1 MKCLQDCLCC
11 IRCGLWCNVM
21 TSENYNINGEQHDLS
36 YWSYGTAHWHRTMSN
51 IRLYFMIELIDF
63 YWLIT
68 DQSSL
73 MRHHKHRAISPH
85 NILSSEPAVVAV
97 CCLSVR
103 PLHHSSLSVARAA
116 WLTAS
121 RRAAAAPSLSSLLSD
136 PARSSSL
143 EQISAAQPVD
153 SSWPHLV
160 TRNSA
165 KNKTLSQWSN
175 YVGNF
180 RTRFCFRKQSQLYRG
195 LSDEFAEE
203 KWDSKPD

>member
-21 TSENYNINGEQHDLS
+21 TSSNYNINGEQHDLS

-73 MRHHKHRAISPH
+73 MRHHKHRAISPY
-85 NILSSEPAVVAV
+85 NIYLASLLSWLCVVYQ
-97 CCLSVR
+97 SVR

-121 RRAAAAPSLSSLLSD
+121 RRAAAAPSLSSLLSV
-136 PARSSSL
+136 PARSSAWSRY
-143 EQISAAQPVD
+143 QQPP
-153 SSWPHLV
+153 S
-160 TRNSA
+160 R
-165 KNKTLSQWSN
+165 
-175 YVGNF
+175 
-180 RTRFCFRKQSQLYRG
+180 
-195 LSDEFAEE
+195 
-203 KWDSKPD
+203 